1 MGWFSRKKKIYVSSS
16 TYNLAGDIKDRIR
29 YLPTVIAGHVI
40 TGSKNTITQ
49 SIVGSLLNGPGIRL
63 RAFGRWARNS
73 GYNTAI
79 GWTPGNIRS
88 VVDLDEGVIIPQLP
102 APPGS
107 TVSIQSAEVGI
118 CEYDYWVDQ
127 YITENMP
134 ARLDEDYK
142 YDFDEELNIIA
153 IYFPN
158 GDVFTFSPANF
169 DIYGDYL
176 YVLYN
181 YSYEGEPGDL
191 TPGPNITVPDAA
203 AFPSTTGWTFAGST
217 SVNESV
223 TLVETTTVDVT
234 YSDSTPSEHSVSS
247 TNSPSNYIRYSEEW
261 GKVEF
266 SGQDATEDRLTQD
279 RQEMHTVRT
288 KQIVTTTASNTVVTD
303 MGGGVTKTTVTTVES
318 QALEDAFFF
327 HVDTAVDALKGWSD
341 PKVFIY
347 KLGSGNAQLDT
358 QFGVASTLPGNFFPF
373 IPVRSY
379 ERTLST
385 WYMPEM
391 FDWAKKATKKATN
404 SKLSDIINALHK
416 NSSVGDI
423 DYAYVMF
430 GVALNT
436 PDEGAREYLF
446 RFFEYLYDAAHS
458 SMSETGYN
466 AWKAAWHVAH
476 NSKLEWLAW
485 KSAQSDPSDPLY
497 GTPDPRF
504 VAYPALPG
512 TTISLRS
519 NSLNFNIAIRF
530 SSIAEFSGVGQG
542 KVGARPG
549 DCWVVAGAEEIFGY
563 TYNGSMP
570 GLSAQIAY
578 VDTHGKMSVY
588 RQETENTY
596 VGFTVSN
603 LIHTNTIYKG
613 KAVYIGS
620 TQALGDSE
628 ESSFVIPLHE
638 EIFKR
643 MSLVNATQ
651 SAFGNSY
658 LLLNCYE
665 EVKQKWYQTGLF
677 KVVLIIIVIIISIF
691 TYGAGAGAGA
701 GLLGT
706 AASVGAALGFTGVM
720 AIVVGTIANALA
732 AMLLS
737 KLIMVASTAIFG
749 EKIGLIIGTI
759 ASIIALNVGTSMANG
774 GSMATGFSNMTR
786 ADNLMQ
792 LSMAAGDAYSKY
804 MQMSAAGVTQETQA
818 LAAEYE
824 KRSDEVMEMWE
835 KTFGFGDINVD
846 PLNLTSVFRDPVYV
860 PEAPD
865 GFLARTLMTGN
876 DIADLSLDMLTHFAD
891 TTLQTNLP
899 I

>member
-1 MGWFSRKKKIYVSSS
+1 MGWFSGKKKIYVSSS

-29 YLPTVIAGHVI
+29 YLPTVIAGHMI
-40 TGSKNTITQ
+40 TGSKNTIPQ
-49 SIVGSLLNGPGIRL
+49 SIVGSLLNGPAIRL
-63 RAFGRWARNS
+63 RSFGRWARYS
-73 GYNTAI
+73 GYNNAV
-79 GWTPGNIRS
+79 GWTPGKIRT
-88 VVDLDEGVIIPQLP
+88 VVELDEGVIIPELP

-107 TVSIQSAEVGI
+107 TISIQSAEVDI
-118 CEYDYWVDQ
+118 CEYEYWVDQ
-127 YITENMP
+127 YISENMP
-134 ARLDEDYK
+134 TRLAEDYE
-142 YDFDEELNIIA
+142 YDFDEDLNIIA

-158 GDVFTFSPANF
+158 GDTFTFSPANF

-181 YSYEGEPGDL
+181 YSYEGVPGVL
-191 TPGPNITVPDAA
+191 TPGPNITVPNAA
-203 AFPSTTGWTFAGST
+203 AFPSTAGWTFAGST

-234 YSDSTPSEHSVSS
+234 YSDSTPSEQSVSS
-247 TNSPSNYIRYSEEW
+247 TNSPSNYTRYEEEW

-266 SGQDATEDRLTQD
+266 SGQDPTQDRLTQN

-288 KQIVTTTASNTVVTD
+288 KKVVTTTASNTVVTD

-318 QALEDAFFF
+318 QALEDAFFY
-327 HVDTAVDALKGWSD
+327 HVDTAVDTLKGWSD

-347 KLGSGNAQLDT
+347 RLGSGNAQLDT
-358 QFGVASTLPGNFFPF
+358 QFGVASEMSGNFLPF
-373 IPVRSY
+373 IPVRSK
-379 ERTLST
+379 ERTLSPT
-385 WYMPEM
+385 YKPEL
-391 FDWAKKATKKATN
+391 FEWAKKAMKKATK
-404 SKLSDIINALHK
+404 SKLTDIIKELHK
-416 NSSVGDI
+416 SNDVGDI

-430 GVALNT
+430 GVPLNT

-446 RFFEYLYDAAHS
+446 RFFEYLYEAAHTG
-458 SMSETGYN
+458 MSEANYN
-466 AWKAAWHVAH
+466 AWKAAWHVADQ
-476 NSKLEWLAW
+476 SKLHWLTW
-485 KSAQSDPSDPLY
+485 KEAQSNPADPLY
-497 GTPDPRF
+497 GTPDPQFMR
-504 VAYPALPG
+504 YPPLPG

-519 NSLNFNIAIRF
+519 KSLNFNIAISF
-530 SSIAEFSGVGQG
+530 SSISEFSGVGRG
-542 KVGARPG
+542 KVGARSG
-549 DCWVVAGAEEIFGY
+549 DCWVVAGADYVFEY
-563 TYNGSMP
+563 TYNGSMS
-570 GLSAQIAY
+570 GLLAHIAY
-578 VDTHGKMSVY
+578 TDPHGKVSVY
-588 RQETENTY
+588 RQVTEDTY
-596 VGFTVSN
+596 VGFTINN
-603 LIHTNTIYKG
+603 LKHRNTIYKG
-613 KAVYIGS
+613 KGVSIGS
-620 TQALGDSE
+620 KQALDDSE
-628 ESSFVIPLHE
+628 ESGFVIPLHE

-651 SAFGNSY
+651 SSFGNSY
-658 LLLNCYE
+658 LLINCYE
-665 EVKQKWYQTGLF
+665 VVKQKWYQTGAF
-677 KVVLIIIVIIISIF
+677 KIVLIILVIIISVF

-706 AASVGAALGFTGVM
+706 AASVGAALGFAGTM

-732 AMLLS
+732 AMMLS

-749 EKIGLIIGTI
+749 EKVGLIIGTI

-774 GSMATGFSNMTR
+774 GSMATGFSNMSR
-786 ADNLMQ
+786 ADNLIK
-792 LSMAAGDAYSKY
+792 LSMAAGDAYTKY

-835 KTFGFGDINVD
+835 KTFGFGDINID

-860 PEAPD
+860 SESPD

-876 DIADLSLDMLTHFAD
+876 DIADLSLDMLTNFAD